1 MKIKLTLIAL
11 VFLFIGSCN
20 SGENKDEE
28 VVHETVFDTVSANVL
43 EDSARSVINRP
54 SLWTVEFQGNTQIE
68 KLKKPADTKL
78 EALSASQLIS
88 ALNENFSD
96 VQLHYSKISHDTIY
110 VTIPDSKKLT
120 QEMGSTGAYNY
131 MAASVYNLTELKNVK
146 YVNFDFKEGDHAGPG
161 VFSRDDFKKLR

>member
-1 MKIKLTLIAL
+1 MKIKLTGIAFI
-11 VFLFIGSCN
+11 FLLMMSCN
-20 SGENKDEE
+20 SSENKNEE
-28 VVHETVFDTVSANVL
+28 VVHETVFDTASANID
-43 EDSARSVINRP
+43 EDSARRVINRP
-54 SLWTVEFQGNTQIE
+54 SLWTVEFQGNTQVE

-78 EALSASQLIS
+78 EALSATQLIN